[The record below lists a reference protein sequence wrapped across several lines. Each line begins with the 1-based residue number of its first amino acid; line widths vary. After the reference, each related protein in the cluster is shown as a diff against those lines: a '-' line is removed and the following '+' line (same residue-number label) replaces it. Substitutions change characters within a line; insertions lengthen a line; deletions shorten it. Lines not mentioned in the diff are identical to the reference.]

1 MIGPYKT
8 ERPISTLA
16 DTNARR
22 DTYLKVRRLA
32 PTTDAQR
39 AAIQARSVMIASDRK
54 RLGQFA
60 GTVREA
66 DRRAVPLAPSDH
78 LIQPT
83 QRLERPDQDTVR
95 CSFAASD
102 YIQAFM
108 HAVDEINV
116 GSPGGPEYHTSTR
129 RKAA

>member
-1 MIGPYKT
+1 MIGPHKT
-8 ERPISTLA
+8 ERPISALA
-16 DTNARR
+16 DTDARR
-22 DTYLKVRRLA
+22 DAYLKLRRLA

-39 AAIQARSVMIASDRK
+39 TAIQARSVMIASDRK

-66 DRRAVPLAPSDH
+66 DRRAVPLTPSDH
-78 LIQPT
+78 LIEPT

-95 CSFAASD
+95 RSFPASD
-102 YIQAFM
+102 HVQAFM

-116 GSPGGPEYHTSTR
+116 GSARGPEYHPSTR
-129 RKAA
+129 SKAA